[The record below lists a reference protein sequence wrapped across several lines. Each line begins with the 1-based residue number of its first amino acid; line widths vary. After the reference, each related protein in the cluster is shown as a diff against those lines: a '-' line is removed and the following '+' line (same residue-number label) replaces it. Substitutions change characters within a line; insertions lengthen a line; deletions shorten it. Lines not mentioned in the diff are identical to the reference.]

1 MHFPAI
7 ITSSFH
13 RRLKKMTYI
22 FKHKYFSFIAGI
34 AALLV
39 LSSCGERLSSHGHL
53 IDEYDLQNIVMGE
66 TTKNDILF
74 SLGKP
79 SFEGAF
85 DSSKLYYVS
94 QNMVQPAGGR
104 KETTSRE
111 IFAFIFD
118 ENRWYQIKL
127 RVTDQK
133 FMVWID
139 NELVINCDLEG
150 RKIGMRSGEIEMSK
164 PLGIT
169 TYATTGEFKRIDLV
183 RIQ

>member
-1 MHFPAI
+1 
-7 ITSSFH
+7 
-13 RRLKKMTYI
+13 MTYI

-85 DSSKLYYVS
+85 DASKLYYVS

-104 KETTSRE
+104 KETISRE

-118 ENRWYQIKL
+118 ENELLIDIV
-127 RVTDQK
+127 VTD
-133 FMVWID
+133 
-139 NELVINCDLEG
+139 E
-150 RKIGMRSGEIEMSK
+150 
-164 PLGIT
+164 
-169 TYATTGEFKRIDLV
+169 TTGIEIATLSSKTPTPGATFGVIDQVFSNIRKR
-183 RIQ
+183 RANE